1 MKILLV
7 NPPFHRLKGLKLSYF
22 PLGLGYLGSSLKQAG
37 FDVKLYQAENP
48 RENLARPLLKNK
60 NQLLFHTYKNYQ
72 DSLDNTGHPV
82 WNEIAAVMEL
92 EKPDLVGVSCMTPY
106 FSSALQ
112 VARIAKEV
120 NPACRVVF
128 GGQHPTLK
136 TDEVMAK
143 EHVDF
148 AVRGEGEKTLV
159 QLCRA
164 IDKNESGLETI
175 DGLSFRNGNGPVHN
189 RDRGL
194 IRNLDDL
201 PFPLRT
207 DLVFP
212 ELFSPPDLGVVVT
225 SRGCPFE
232 CTFCSAKSMWTRK
245 VRFRTTGNIIEELKQ
260 MVHSLNLREFFF
272 WDDSFTA
279 NRKRVMD
286 LCRAII
292 DEHLPISWGCTTRL
306 DLIDDELLGLMK
318 KAGCSQ
324 MDVGIESGSEPIL
337 KKIKKGINLR
347 QINRG
352 LELINRKSIFPTAF
366 FMIGFPEET
375 DRDIQQTFNLMKS
388 IDATLT
394 FSIFTPYPGTELYQ
408 DMERDG
414 MVSEITDW
422 SALSHQSPNNF
433 FSRHMDRQTFME
445 RVEEGSRIV
454 DDHNSH
460 FRYKVKYLKNN
471 LGFYL
476 KNPRS
481 MIHKARKYV

>member
-1 MKILLV
+1 MSK
-7 NPPFHRLKGLKLSYF
+7 K
-22 PLGLGYLGSSLKQAG
+22 
-37 FDVKLYQAENP
+37 D
-48 RENLARPLLKNK
+48 
-60 NQLLFHTYKNYQ
+60 
-72 DSLDNTGHPV
+72 
-82 WNEIAAVMEL
+82 
-92 EKPDLVGVSCMTPY
+92 
-106 FSSALQ
+106 
-112 VARIAKEV
+112 
-120 NPACRVVF
+120 
-128 GGQHPTLK
+128 
-136 TDEVMAK
+136 
-143 EHVDF
+143 VDF
-148 AVRGEGEKTLV
+148 AVRGEGENTML

-164 IDKNESGLETI
+164 LVDGESCLEEI

-189 RDRGL
+189 RDRDL

-212 ELFSPPDLGVVVT
+212 ELFSIPDLGVVIT

-245 VRFRTTGNIIEELKQ
+245 VRFRSAGNIIEELKQ
-260 MVHSLNLREFFF
+260 IIHGHHLKEFFF

-279 NRKRVMD
+279 NRKRIMD
-286 LCRAII
+286 LCRGIM
-292 DEHLPISWGCTTRL
+292 DENLAISWGCTTRI

-337 KKIKKGINLR
+337 KKIKKGINLK
-347 QINRG
+347 QVHRG
-352 LELINRKSIFPTAF
+352 LELINNNNIFPTAF

-375 DRDIQQTFNLMKS
+375 DQDIQQTFHLMNS

-394 FSIFTPYPGTELYQ
+394 FSVFTPYPGTELYQ
-408 DMERDG
+408 EMERNG
-414 MVSEITDW
+414 MVSGIEDW

-433 FSRHMDRQTFME
+433 FTRHMDRQRFAE

-460 FRYKVKYLKNN
+460 FKYKIKYVRNH
-471 LGFYL
+471 LGFYM
-476 KNPRS
+476 KNPGS